1 MNKNG
6 AATAFMLDDFD
17 YDILSKKHN
26 TYDGLSG
33 FELYYPKVRSES
45 GN

>member
-17 YDILSKKHN
+17 YDILSKS
-26 TYDGLSG
+26 TIPMMD
-33 FELYYPKVRSES
+33 YPALNYTIQK
-45 GN
+45 